1 MDKFSKEEQQ
11 EILNKK
17 VAEINE
23 TINAMAVELD
33 GISNKLL
40 RFDGAVDLFQ
50 EDSRL
55 ILKVLARISNSFCR
69 GELTRKL

>member
-1 MDKFSKEEQQ
+1 LDKFSKEEQQ

-40 RFDGAVDLFQ
+40 RLDGAVDQFQ

-55 ILKVLARISNSFCR
+55 IFRVLAQISNSFSR
-69 GELTRKL
+69 EEQT